1 MKLTV
6 LKSFVAATAITLG
19 FAQTASADAVSD
31 FYAGKQVT
39 FVVGAGAGGGFG
51 INARIF
57 AKHAAKYFPGKPTIV
72 VQHMQ
77 GSGGVKAA
85 NYVYNVAPKDGSYI
99 HMPVSSICEN
109 QLLRPKG
116 VRFNCADFNWIGS
129 IADIP
134 VEFGIWHTA
143 GVKSI
148 ADAKKKKVNIGSPS
162 GHSFLYRV
170 PKMMN
175 NLLGTKFN
183 IIIGYKGS
191 RGVDLAMERGEID
204 GRATSWDSAQSRK
217 GHWYKE
223 GKIFSIVQVGPKA
236 VPALT
241 KQGVPRLI
249 DLVKSEK
256 EKSMVRFLYSF
267 MLIGRA
273 VVAPPG
279 VPKARVA
286 ALSAAF
292 DRTMKDP
299 ALKADLAKRKM
310 PFNPSTGAQLQ
321 AFINNMNAT
330 PKAQLAEIRVM
341 LQPPKSKKKKK

>member
-6 LKSFVAATAITLG
+6 ATSLIAATAAISGL
-19 FAQTASADAVSD
+19 AQTASADAISD
-31 FYAGKQVT
+31 FYKGKQVT
-39 FVVGAGAGGGFG
+39 FVVGASSGGGFG
-51 INARIF
+51 IYARIF
-57 AKHAAKYFPGKPTIV
+57 ATYFGKYVPGSPTIV

-85 NYVYNVAPKDGSYI
+85 NYIYNVAPKDGSYI

-134 VEFGIWHTA
+134 VEFGVWHTA
-143 GVKSI
+143 GVRSV
-148 ADAKKKKVNIGSPS
+148 ADAKKKSVSIGSPS
-162 GHSFLYRV
+162 GYSFLYRV

-175 NLLGTKFN
+175 ELLGTKFK

-191 RGVDLAMERGEID
+191 GGVDLAMQRGEVE
-204 GRATSWDSAQSRK
+204 GRAVSWDSAWSRT
-217 GHWYKE
+217 GHLYKE
-223 GKIFSIVQVGPKA
+223 GKIISLVQVGPKP

-241 KQGVPRLI
+241 KQGVPRLV
-249 DLVKSEK
+249 DLVKGEK

-273 VVAPPG
+273 ILAPPG
-279 VPKARVA
+279 APQARVA
-286 ALSAAF
+286 ALTTAF

-299 ALKADLAKRKM
+299 VLAADLVKRKL
-310 PFNPSTGAQLQ
+310 PLNPTTGAELQ

-330 PKAQLAEIRVM
+330 PKARLAEIRAM
-341 LQPPKSKKKKK
+341 LQPPKAKKKK

>member
-6 LKSFVAATAITLG
+6 VKSFVAATAMAVG
-19 FAQTASADAVSD
+19 VAQTASADAITD
-31 FYAGKQVT
+31 FYKGKQVS
-39 FVVGAGAGGGFG
+39 FNVGASAGGGFG
-51 INARIF
+51 IYARIF
-57 AKHAAKYFPGKPTIV
+57 ASHFGKYVPGKPTIV

-85 NYVYNVAPKDGSYI
+85 NFVYNVAPKDGSVI

-143 GVKSI
+143 GIKSVE
-148 ADAKKKKVNIGSPS
+148 DAKKKSVSIGSPS

-175 NLLGTKFN
+175 ELLGTKFN

-191 RGVDLAMERGEID
+191 GGVDLAMERGEVD
-204 GRATSWDSAQSRK
+204 GRAVSWDSAISRT

-223 GKIFSIVQVGPKA
+223 GKVRSIVQVGPKP

-249 DLVKSEK
+249 DLVKSKK
-256 EKSMVRFLYSF
+256 EKSMVEFLYSF

-279 VPKARVA
+279 APRAHVA

-292 DRTMKDP
+292 DRTMEDK
-299 ALKADLAKRKM
+299 ALKEDLAKRKM
-310 PFNPSTGAQLQ
+310 PLNPTTGAQLQ
-321 AFINNMNAT
+321 AFINSMNAT
-330 PKAQLAEIRVM
+330 PKAQLAEIRAV
-341 LQPPKSKKKKK
+341 LQPPKSKKTKK

>member
-1 MKLTV
+1 MKLTLVKSTVAV
-6 LKSFVAATAITLG
+6 LAATVLG
-19 FAQTASADAVSD
+19 AQTASADAVSD
-31 FYAGKQVT
+31 FYTGKQVT

-57 AKHAAKYFPGKPTIV
+57 ASHFGKYVPGKPTIV
-72 VQHMQ
+72 IQHMQ

-116 VRFNCADFNWIGS
+116 VRFNCANFNWIGS

-134 VEFGIWHTA
+134 VEFGIWHKA
-143 GVKSI
+143 GVNSI
-148 ADAKKKKVNIGSPS
+148 ADAKQKRVSIGSPS

-175 NLLGTKFN
+175 ELLGTKFN

-191 RGVDLAMERGEID
+191 RGVDLAMERGEVD
-204 GRATSWDSAQSRK
+204 GRAVSWDSAISRT

-223 GKIFSIVQVGPKA
+223 GKVRSIVQVGPKP

-241 KQGVPRLI
+241 KLGVPRLI
-249 DLVKSEK
+249 DLVKSKK
-256 EKSMVRFLYSF
+256 EKSMVEFLYSF

-279 VPKARVA
+279 APRAHVA

-292 DRTMKDP
+292 DRTMEDKTF
-299 ALKADLAKRKM
+299 KEDLAKRKM
-310 PFNPSTGAQLQ
+310 SLNPTTGAQLQ
-321 AFINNMNAT
+321 TFINNMNAT
-330 PKAQLAEIRVM
+330 PEAQLAEIRAV
-341 LQPPKSKKKKK
+341 LQPPRSKKKKK

>member
-6 LKSFVAATAITLG
+6 VKSISAALAVTLG
-19 FAQTASADAVSD
+19 FAPTASADAISD
-31 FYAGKQVT
+31 FYKGKQVT
-39 FVVGAGAGGGFG
+39 FNVGASAGGGFG

-57 AKHAAKYFPGKPTIV
+57 ASHFGKYVPGNPTIV

-85 NYVYNVAPKDGSYI
+85 NFIYHVAPKDGSVI

-134 VEFGIWHTA
+134 VEFGIWHKA
-143 GVKSI
+143 GVKSVE
-148 ADAKKKKVNIGSPS
+148 DAKIKSVSVGTPS

-175 NLLGTKFN
+175 ELLGTKFK

-191 RGVDLAMERGEID
+191 RGVDLAMERGEVD
-204 GRATSWDSAQSRK
+204 GRAVSWDSAQSRT

-223 GKIFSIVQVGPKA
+223 GKVISIAQVGPKA
-236 VPALT
+236 VPKLT

-249 DLVKSEK
+249 DLVKSKK
-256 EKSMVRFLYSF
+256 EKAMVEFLYSF

-273 VVAPPG
+273 VLAPPG
-279 VPKARVA
+279 APRAKVA

-292 DRTMKDP
+292 DQTMKDP
-299 ALKADLAKRKM
+299 GLKADLTKRKM
-310 PFNPSTGAQLQ
+310 PLNPTTGAQLQ
-321 AFINNMNAT
+321 AFINKLNAT
-330 PKAQLAEIRVM
+330 PKAQLAEIRAV
-341 LQPPKSKKKKK
+341 LRPPKSKK

>member
-6 LKSFVAATAITLG
+6 IKSLAAATAITLG
-19 FAQTASADAVSD
+19 FAQGASADDVSD
-31 FYAGKQVT
+31 FYKGRQVT
-39 FVVGAGAGGGFG
+39 FNVGASAGGGFG

-57 AKHAAKYFPGKPTIV
+57 ASHFGKYVPGNPTIV

-85 NYVYNVAPKDGSYI
+85 NYIYHVAPKDGGVI

-116 VRFNCADFNWIGS
+116 VRFNCADFEWIGS

-143 GVKSI
+143 GVRSV
-148 ADAKKKKVNIGSPS
+148 ADAKRKSVSVGTPS

-175 NLLGTKFN
+175 EILGTKFK

-191 RGVDLAMERGEID
+191 RGVDLAMERGEVD
-204 GRATSWDSAQSRK
+204 GRAVSWDSAQSRT

-223 GKIFSIVQVGPKA
+223 GKVFSIAQVGPKP

-249 DLVKSEK
+249 DLVKTEK

-273 VVAPPG
+273 VLAPPG
-279 VPKARVA
+279 TPQARVA

-299 ALKADLAKRKM
+299 AMKADLAKRKM
-310 PFNPSTGAQLQ
+310 PLNPTTGAELK
-321 AFINNMNAT
+321 AFISKLNAT
-330 PKAQLAEIRVM
+330 PKAQLAEIRAV